1 VPRNKWITL
10 GKENTGLLGGTNAQ
24 VTSRAEKQAN
34 NATYIFAQY
43 SPSNAVGRIIVQKV
57 ERAPDNSMNVYQ
69 AAFTPWNGEQWKS
82 AGKYRSQTEI
92 DNHMPGYNPF
102 AIFAGAQT
110 DPLFHNISWEG
121 FKVAVGHAMR
131 KHHAIL
137 SYVMQENPRMNQF
150 QTTDSDL
157 FSSTV
162 TTTVQ
167 GFASPIWYVGMPM
180 EAGWVGGETG
190 QICANS
196 TAGATTT
203 SCDDPAHVAIAGVM
217 FERWKGGNM
226 PANEDLMY
234 QWVNSQSSWN
244 VFFFALILAVVTFGV
259 GLAMLPMMTA
269 LYTALAVGIG
279 YAIISGGNLTAAQQ
293 GLFGQTGNGWV
304 QPLVASSQQQQGLM
318 TSVVNNMVNPVTG
331 TGGMTGEDNLY
342 RGNCGLGFSVSQCKA
357 MGQDPGTTWRPD
369 SYAQYNSTYA
379 MRQRLKSCTTPVIQG
394 GMGYAVGSVQAEQCA
409 APVVA
414 PMQPINNAP
423 MGTQ

>member
-1 VPRNKWITL
+1 
-10 GKENTGLLGGTNAQ
+10 
-24 VTSRAEKQAN
+24 
-34 NATYIFAQY
+34 
-43 SPSNAVGRIIVQKV
+43 
-57 ERAPDNSMNVYQ
+57 
-69 AAFTPWNGEQWKS
+69 
-82 AGKYRSQTEI
+82 
-92 DNHMPGYNPF
+92 
-102 AIFAGAQT
+102 
-110 DPLFHNISWEG
+110 
-121 FKVAVGHAMR
+121 MR

-137 SYVMQENPRMNQF
+137 SYVMQDNPRMNQF
-150 QTTDSDL
+150 QTTDSSL
-157 FSSTV
+157 FSTTV

-203 SCDDPAHVAIAGVM
+203 SCDDPAHAAIAGVM

-259 GLAMLPMMTA
+259 GFA
-269 LYTALAVGIG
+269 LGATLMSSALVGAAVGVA

-293 GLFGQTGNGWV
+293 GFFGQAGNGWV

-331 TGGMTGEDNLY
+331 TGGHDG
-342 RGNCGLGFSVSQCKA
+342 
-357 MGQDPGTTWRPD
+357 
-369 SYAQYNSTYA
+369 
-379 MRQRLKSCTTPVIQG
+379 
-394 GMGYAVGSVQAEQCA
+394 
-409 APVVA
+409 
-414 PMQPINNAP
+414 
-423 MGTQ
+423 